1 MSAVAKFE
9 NLKDLIVEL
18 RGQSVLLDCDVAEL
32 YKVETKRVN
41 EAVKNNP
48 DKFPNDYM
56 FEISEGEFAVLR
68 SKFSTTKITKTRALP
83 KAFTE
88 KGLYMIATILKSK
101 QATEATFAIIET
113 FSKIRQ
119 LSRSIQELSI
129 IQEKAD
135 QKALMQ
141 RSGELIASIFDEDLQ
156 TSDTE
161 TSIELNFAV
170 LKFKHTI
177 KKKKNEKN
185 LHFHRY
191 PRRASQTPARLP
203 EVRRLRPDPIIILSG
218 NWGPLYG
225 IGGAARKLGSI
236 V

>member
-18 RGQSVLLDCDVAEL
+18 RGQSVLLDSDVAEI

-48 DKFPNDYM
+48 DKFPHDYM
-56 FEISEGEFAVLR
+56 FEINKSEFVDLR
-68 SKFSTTKITKTRALP
+68 SKFSTTKFAKTRSLP

-88 KGLYMIATILKSK
+88 KGLYMLATILKSK

-119 LSRSIQELSI
+119 LSRNIHELSVV
-129 IQEKAD
+129 QGKAD

-141 RSGELIASIFDEDLQ
+141 KSGEMITELLDDDLQ
-156 TSDTE
+156 TTDTE

-177 KKKKNEKN
+177 KKKNK
-185 LHFHRY
+185 
-191 PRRASQTPARLP
+191 
-203 EVRRLRPDPIIILSG
+203 
-218 NWGPLYG
+218 
-225 IGGAARKLGSI
+225 
-236 V
+236 